1 MKHKPVFIGG
11 NQRSLLVFA
20 ASMAIATSACT
31 KEKVAITVEPPVVKV
46 ERLKN
51 VVCKKQ
57 DPSPPDHETA
67 RTDWLFSISPEV
79 DFSIADEKK
88 EQDGYHLWIEVT
100 GVRLK
105 VALPIATFISDQAPQ
120 YVVQHERGHERI
132 CRRVYANSRQYALA
146 AANSVIGRRFEGF
159 GKDRKTALSDALQ
172 IAGQEIV
179 SPYKAKTAFV
189 ADKVSSRYDQLCQK
203 EDRRKSVEK
212 TIEDAFSS
220 LEEENN
226 KQD

>member
-1 MKHKPVFIGG
+1 MKHRPVFIAG

-20 ASMAIATSACT
+20 ASIAAASSACT

-46 ERLKN
+46 ESLKN
-51 VVCKKQ
+51 VICKKQ

-67 RTDWLFSISPEV
+67 RTDWLFSISPEL

-88 EQDGYHLWIEVT
+88 EPDGYHLWIEVT

-120 YVVQHERGHERI
+120 YVVQHEKGHERI
-132 CRRVYANSRQYALA
+132 CRRVYANSRQYALD
-146 AANSVIGRRFEGF
+146 AANSVIGKRFEGF
-159 GKDRKTALSDALQ
+159 GKDRK
-172 IAGQEIV
+172 IV
-179 SPYKAKTAFV
+179 SPYKAKTAGV
-189 ADKVSSRYDQLCQK
+189 ADKVSSKYDQLCQK

-212 TIEDAFSS
+212 TIEDAFAAV
-220 LEEENN
+220 EEEN
-226 KQD
+226 KKAD